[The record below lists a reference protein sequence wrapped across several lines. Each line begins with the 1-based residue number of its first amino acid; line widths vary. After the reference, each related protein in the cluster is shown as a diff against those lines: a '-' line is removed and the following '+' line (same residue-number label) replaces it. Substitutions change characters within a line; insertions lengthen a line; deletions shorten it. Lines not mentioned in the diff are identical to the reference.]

1 MLLTSYE
8 YANASTSVALTS
20 SGADQYLSQGIKVNR
35 TTNVGTVYLYLTV
48 TGAPGGYVYVEIE
61 DGGHNSADGGISNG
75 IPVTSLESGWN
86 AFTFDKDARPVIS
99 NNTKNYISLKHS
111 GYTYGAAANVTW
123 SCDQAAPHYTRGVGE
138 TYNTGVWSAI
148 ATGTDFVFKIYS
160 GFRTTVYSRLNE
172 VEALM
177 RNLTDSGR
185 FTDTTV
191 PTVSN
196 VMDFEDTVA
205 DMIDG
210 WLAGAGV
217 TAPLTDD
224 TAKNV
229 IRSYANHC
237 TARECEMTQNTIGFT
252 SQSDRTRAGAFNMLC
267 ETLRNDLKSGG
278 NITDALLSLEDSISI
293 GGGSGLTAGMV
304 DKDDRDDRDDDTTL
318 IQPLFK
324 INDWKRS

>member
-1 MLLTSYE
+1 MLLTNYE
-8 YANASTSVALTS
+8 YSNASTALALKTT
-20 SGADQYLSQGIKVNR
+20 GADTYLAQGIKINR
-35 TTNVGTVYLYLTV
+35 ATSVGSVYVYLTPSG
-48 TGAPGGYVYVEIE
+48 TPGGYLYIEIQDTSNALIT
-61 DGGHNSADGGISNG
+61 DGTSLGV
-75 IPVTSLESGWN
+75 PVTSLSAGWN
-86 AFTFDKDARPVIS
+86 EFTFDQDARPS
-99 NNTKNYISLKHS
+99 LSDDTQYYIAIKHS
-111 GYTYGAAANVTW
+111 GYTYSAANNVTW
-123 SCDQAAPHYTRGVGE
+123 ACDQSAPHYTRGVGK
-138 TYNTGVWSAI
+138 TYNASWTALAI
-148 ATGTDFVFKIYS
+148 GTDFIFRIYS
-160 GFRTTVYSRLNE
+160 GTRTTIYSRLNE

-177 RNLTDSGR
+177 RNLTASGR
-185 FTDTTV
+185 FTSATV

-210 WLAGAGV
+210 WLTGAGV
-217 TAPLTDD
+217 TAPLTDS

-237 TARECEMTQNTIGFT
+237 VARECEMTQNTIGFT
-252 SQSDRTRAGAFNMLC
+252 NQSDRTRAGAFNILC
-267 ETLRNDLKSGG
+267 DTLRKDLEDGG
-278 NITDALLSLEDSISI
+278 NITDALLDLEDSISI